1 MNIAIAKPK
10 LGKDFKAFLAKKHQM
25 LIAAGQARGRTRT
38 RLLVTT
44 ISAPLHAWP
53 KIQNVAPANRSTFAL
68 ERRTNIG
75 CMMRL
80 LHQGDSRS

>member
-25 LIAAGQARGRTRT
+25 LIAAGQARGRTRP

-44 ISAPLHAWP
+44 ISAP